1 MVRPERFE
9 RPTAG
14 TANQCSIQLSYER
27 TPSLLGG
34 RNYSSL
40 FLDEPKTEKVLPGS
54 VQRTILS
61 RMMRVK
67 KTIPR

>member
-27 TPSLLGG
+27 APSQFERSKL
-34 RNYSSL
+34 YHK
-40 FLDEPKTEKVLPGS
+40 FLKK
-54 VQRTILS
+54 QAFLS
-61 RMMRVK
+61 K
-67 KTIPR
+67 IC

>member
-27 TPSLLGG
+27 TPTLLRG

-40 FLDEPKTEKVLPGS
+40 SLKYSKLKNFYPTLF
-54 VQRTILS
+54 RRLS
-61 RMMRVK
+61 NQ
-67 KTIPR
+67 

>member
-27 TPSLLGG
+27 TPSLNLRG
-34 RNYSSL
+34 
-40 FLDEPKTEKVLPGS
+40 
-54 VQRTILS
+54 
-61 RMMRVK
+61 
-67 KTIPR
+67 

>member
-27 TPSLLGG
+27 TPILNFRETEIILLISYI
-34 RNYSSL
+34 NIKNASNMKISYFS
-40 FLDEPKTEKVLPGS
+40 
-54 VQRTILS
+54 
-61 RMMRVK
+61 
-67 KTIPR
+67 